1 MENGVVLASG
11 KGKRSFLLSRLALLA
26 LLVQCLLPVS
36 HALAMSRASQ
46 DALFAQS
53 ICSYHEVEQDA
64 DQGGAAPSSS
74 GNMLVCPMC
83 QLGAMGNALALP
95 TLSPEIV
102 RLEISPL
109 ALGQEFSGTRS
120 LTFTFA
126 FDPSR
131 PRGPPSAI

>member
-1 MENGVVLASG
+1 MNNGVLLTSG
-11 KGKRSFLLSRLALLA
+11 RGKRSFLLSRLALLA

-64 DQGGAAPSSS
+64 NRGGAAPSLPS
-74 GNMLVCPMC
+74 NMLVCPMC

-109 ALGQEFSGTRS
+109 VLGQEFSGTS
-120 LTFTFA
+120 GLTFTFV

-131 PRGPPSAI
+131 PRGPPSAL